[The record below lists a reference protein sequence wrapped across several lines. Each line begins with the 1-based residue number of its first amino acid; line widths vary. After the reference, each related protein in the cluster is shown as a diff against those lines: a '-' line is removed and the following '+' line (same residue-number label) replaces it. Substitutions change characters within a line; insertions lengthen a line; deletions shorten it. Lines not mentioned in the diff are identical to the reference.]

1 MSTSP
6 SCRVLRFGSFEA
18 DVNAGELRKQGLR
31 IKLQDQPF
39 QILVMLLER
48 PGELVTR
55 EEIQQRLWPGDTFVD
70 FDHGLNNAVNRLR
83 EALGDSAETPRFIET
98 LPRKG
103 YRFHASVNGQANADP
118 ASVSGQSGKELQ
130 VRQSSLPIAARPD
143 ASSIPS
149 TDALRVSLPILA
161 AGIAATILMFM
172 WLRPT
177 SVPKI
182 VGSTQI
188 THDGLQKRELVT
200 DGSRLYFTEF
210 AGGHSILGQV
220 STAGGETAH
229 IAIPFT
235 NFILSDG
242 LSPNRSE
249 LLLAASPTD
258 DFTDD
263 SRLWSLPLPTG
274 SPRRVGEVVT
284 WGASWSRDGKTIIY
298 GHGYDLYV
306 CQADGSRPRK
316 LATISGYPSGA
327 RWSPEGDIVRF
338 TKYDVE
344 TSATS
349 LWEVASD
356 GTGLHRLL
364 SEKDDSPQECCGN
377 WTADGKYYFFQ
388 SAGNIWVLQEKAGFL
403 RRANKK
409 PVQLTFGPLA
419 MTYPVPS
426 TDGKTLFVVGQQR
439 RAEVVS
445 YDPKS
450 SRFVPYMSD
459 ISGGQLDFSRD
470 GNWIAYVAD
479 PEETL
484 WRSKFDGS
492 ERQQL
497 TYSPLR
503 VALPRWSPDGKR
515 IACMASEPGKQW
527 RIFMI
532 STSDGSAQD
541 LLPGQANVGDPT
553 WSPDGTSVAFGS
565 VLFAGKSSAAA
576 IQVLDLRSKQV
587 STMPGSQGMYSPRWS
602 PNGRFLAAL
611 PTDSQK
617 LMIFDFTT
625 HKWSALVNRRI
636 GYPSWSKDSKYIFF
650 DDSSFTEDPAFY
662 RVKISDRSLHR
673 VVSLK
678 DMRQFVA
685 GGLFSSW
692 MGTWTGLTPD
702 GSPLLQR
709 DISTQEIYALDL
721 QLP

>member
-1 MSTSP
+1 
-6 SCRVLRFGSFEA
+6 VRFGSFEA
-18 DVNAGELRKQGLR
+18 DVNARELRKQGLR
-31 IKLQDQPF
+31 VKLQDQPF

-103 YRFHASVNGQANADP
+103 YRFLAAVNGQANADP
-118 ASVSGQSGKELQ
+118 ASVSGQSGQERQ
-130 VRQSSLPIAARPD
+130 VGQSSLPSAAHPD
-143 ASSIPS
+143 ASSVPNMGRLGWRAS
-149 TDALRVSLPILA
+149 VLA
-161 AGIAATILMFM
+161 GGIAATILMFM

-182 VGSTQI
+182 VGSAQI
-188 THDGLQKRELVT
+188 THDGLPKTELVT

-210 AGGHSILGQV
+210 ADGHSILSQV

-235 NFILSDG
+235 NFVLSGG

-249 LLLAASPTD
+249 LLLATSSTD

-284 WGASWSRDGKTIIY
+284 FGASWSRDGKTILY
-298 GHGYDLYV
+298 GHGHDLYV

-316 LATISGYPSGA
+316 LATISDYPTGA
-327 RWSPEGDIVRF
+327 RWSPQEDVVRF
-338 TKYDVE
+338 TEYNPQTD
-344 TSATS
+344 ATS

-356 GTGLHRLL
+356 GSGLHRLL
-364 SEKDDSPQECCGN
+364 SEGDDSPQECCGN
-377 WTADGKYYFFQ
+377 WTPDGKYYFFQ
-388 SAGNIWVLQEKAGFL
+388 SAGNIWVLQERAGFW
-403 RRANKK
+403 RRAGKK

-419 MTYPVPS
+419 MTYSVPS
-426 TDGKTLFVVGQQR
+426 SDGKTLFVVGQQR

-450 SRFVPYMSD
+450 SQFVPYMSE

-470 GNWIAYVAD
+470 GNWIAYVAY

-484 WRSKFDGS
+484 WRSKLDGS

-515 IACMASEPGKQW
+515 IACMVSEPGKQW
-527 RIFMI
+527 RIFLI
-532 STSDGSAQD
+532 STSDSSAQD
-541 LLPGQANVGDPT
+541 LLPGKNNNVGDPT
-553 WSPDGTSVAFGS
+553 WSPDGSSVAFGS
-565 VLFAGKSSAAA
+565 VTFAVKSSATA
-576 IQVLDLRSKQV
+576 IQVLDLQSKQV
-587 STMPGSQGMYSPRWS
+587 SIVPGSKGMFSPRWS

-611 PTDSQK
+611 STDSQK

-650 DDSSFTEDPAFY
+650 DDASFTEDPAFY
-662 RVKISDRSLHR
+662 RVKISDRSLQR

-678 DMRQFVA
+678 GMRQFVA
-685 GGLFSSW
+685 GGLFTSW
-692 MGTWTGLTPD
+692 MGAWTGLTPD
-702 GSPLLQR
+702 DSPLLQR
-709 DISTQEIYALDL
+709 DISTQEIYTLDL